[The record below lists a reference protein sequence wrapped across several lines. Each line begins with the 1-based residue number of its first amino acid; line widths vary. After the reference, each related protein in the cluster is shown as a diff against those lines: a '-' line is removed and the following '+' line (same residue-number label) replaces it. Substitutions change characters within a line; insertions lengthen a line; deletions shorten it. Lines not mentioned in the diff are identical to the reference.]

1 MQHNENG
8 FVTTL
13 LVLIIAL
20 IIIGGGVYMYKPKAP
35 ILTIDTSTQT
45 TIQNEQTST
54 QQDSTPNKTIDTK
67 TTPKPAS
74 VTPTAWKTYDSG
86 RGFSF
91 KYPSHFIFDTNNSTP
106 ERIIFNY
113 SEQDQKQLIVTVE
126 TSNTS
131 LEEIVKNTLANE
143 KSNSTQFAIS
153 STPYTVKNLNGYL
166 IISQNRDMQ
175 KDSYFTFKTKIDT
188 TLFSFNYTYNPS
200 SASQS
205 NFYAEIQAIIST
217 LK

>member
-1 MQHNENG
+1 MQNNENG
-8 FVTTL
+8 FVTSL
-13 LVLIIAL
+13 LVLIIVAM
-20 IIIGGGVYMYKPKAP
+20 IIAGGVYMYKPKAP
-35 ILTIDTSTQT
+35 ILTIDTNTQT
-45 TIQNEQTST
+45 PN
-54 QQDSTPNKTIDTK
+54 QDIPINKTIDTK

-91 KYPSHFIFDTNNSTP
+91 KYPNHFILDTDNSTP

-113 SEQDQKQLIVTVE
+113 SELDQKQLIVTVE
-126 TSNTS
+126 TSNAS

-166 IISQNRDMQ
+166 IIRQNRDMQ